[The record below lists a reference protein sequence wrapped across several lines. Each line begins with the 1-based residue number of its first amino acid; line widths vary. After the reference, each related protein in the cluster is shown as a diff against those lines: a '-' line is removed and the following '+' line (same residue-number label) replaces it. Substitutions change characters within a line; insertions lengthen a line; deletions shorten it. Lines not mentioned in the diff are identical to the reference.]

1 MFTEAL
7 WILAAGSLAFS
18 FLKNRGKTK
27 NALRFSWKYFEGMA
41 LSVLATV
48 WAIGLLLA
56 FLTPHVIA
64 RTIGPESGAWGVMA
78 AAVLGSVVL
87 IPAFIAFPLAGAI
100 LSQGASIS
108 AVAAFV
114 TTLVMVG
121 ILTAPLEA
129 KFFGWRFTLWRNGL
143 SFVFALA
150 IAFMMGRI
158 L

>member
-7 WILAAGSLAFS
+7 WILASGSLAFS
-18 FLKNRGKTK
+18 FLKNQGKTK
-27 NALRFSWKYFEGMA
+27 NALRFSWKYFEGMT
-41 LSVLATV
+41 LPVLATV
-48 WAIGLLLA
+48 WAIGLLLV

-87 IPAFIAFPLAGAI
+87 IPAFIAFPFAGAI

-150 IAFMMGRI
+150 IAFVMGRI

>member
-1 MFTEAL
+1 MFTEVL
-7 WILAAGSLAFS
+7 WILAAGWLAFS
-18 FLKNRGKTK
+18 FLKNREKTK
-27 NALRFSWKYFEGMA
+27 NALGFSWKLFRGMA
-41 LSVLATV
+41 LPVLLTV

-56 FLTPHVIA
+56 FLTPQVIA
-64 RTIGPESGAWGVMA
+64 RTIGPESGAWGVLA

-100 LSQGASIS
+100 LNQGASIS

-121 ILTAPLEA
+121 VLTAPLEA

-150 IAFMMGRI
+150 IAFMMGG
-158 L
+158 LL